1 MNESPVDKKVPV
13 CIGIIMDGNRRWAK
27 SKGLP
32 TLEGH
37 RRGYDRLKDV
47 VRWAGEAGGTH
58 LVIYAFST
66 ENWKRTKEE
75 VGYLMDLFRW
85 VLKEEVA
92 HFIKEEVK
100 VTAIG
105 DTTSLPPDIQEGIR
119 AVEEKTKQFSKLH
132 VVLALSYG
140 GRKEILAA
148 TKAIVAKG
156 FSGADITEE
165 DFQKNL
171 WTHDIPDP
179 DMVIRTGGERR
190 LSNFLP
196 WQSVYSELFFSD
208 TYWPEFTK
216 EEFQN
221 ILNEYSERERRHG
234 K

>member
-1 MNESPVDKKVPV
+1 MVPACV
-13 CIGIIMDGNRRWAK
+13 GIIMDGNRRWAK
-27 SKGLP
+27 EKGLP

-37 RRGYDRLKDV
+37 RRGYERLKDV
-47 VRWAGEAGGTH
+47 ARWSGAAGVKH

-66 ENWKRTKEE
+66 ENWKRTQEE

-92 HFIKEEVK
+92 YFVKEEVK
-100 VTAIG
+100 ITAIG
-105 DTTSLPPDIQEGIR
+105 DRASLPEDIQV
-119 AVEEKTKQFSKLH
+119 ALKDVEEKTKHFSKLH

-140 GRKEILAA
+140 GRKEIVSA
-148 TKAIVAKG
+148 TKAIIE
-156 FSGADITEE
+156 SGKKSEDITEE
-165 DFQKNL
+165 NFQTYL
-171 WTHDIPDP
+171 WTREVPDP
-179 DMVIRTGGERR
+179 DIIVRTGGERR

-208 TYWPEFTK
+208 TYWPEFTE

-221 ILNEYSERERRHG
+221 ILREYSERERRHG

>member
-1 MNESPVDKKVPV
+1 
-13 CIGIIMDGNRRWAK
+13 MDGNRRWAK

-47 VRWAGEAGGTH
+47 VRWAGEAGVTH

-92 HFIKEEVK
+92 YFIKEEVK
-100 VTAIG
+100 VTSIG

-119 AVEEKTKQFSKLH
+119 GVEEKTKQFSKLH

-148 TKAIVAKG
+148 ARAIVAKG
-156 FSGADITEE
+156 FSGTDVTEE

-208 TYWPEFTK
+208 TFWPEFTK

>member
-1 MNESPVDKKVPV
+1 MVPACV
-13 CIGIIMDGNRRWAK
+13 GIIMDGNRRWAK
-27 SKGLP
+27 EKGLP

-37 RRGYDRLKDV
+37 RRGYERLKDV
-47 VRWAGEAGGTH
+47 ARWSGEAGVKH

-66 ENWKRTKEE
+66 ENWKRTQEE

-92 HFIKEEVK
+92 YFVKEEVK
-100 VTAIG
+100 ITAIG
-105 DTTSLPPDIQEGIR
+105 DRASLPEDIQV
-119 AVEEKTKQFSKLH
+119 ALKDVEEKTKHFSKLH

-140 GRKEILAA
+140 GRKEIVSA
-148 TKAIVAKG
+148 TKAIIE
-156 FSGADITEE
+156 SGKKSEDITEE
-165 DFQKNL
+165 NFQTYL
-171 WTHDIPDP
+171 WTREVPDP
-179 DMVIRTGGERR
+179 DIIVRTGGERR

-208 TYWPEFTK
+208 TYWPEFTE

-221 ILNEYSERERRHG
+221 ILREYSERERRHG

>member
-1 MNESPVDKKVPV
+1 
-13 CIGIIMDGNRRWAK
+13 MDGNRRWAK

-47 VRWAGEAGGTH
+47 VRWAGEAGVTH

-85 VLKEEVA
+85 VIKEEVA

-100 VTAIG
+100 VMAIG
-105 DTTSLPPDIQEGIR
+105 DTASLPPDIQEGIR
-119 AVEEKTKQFSKLH
+119 DVEEKTKQFSKLH

>member
-1 MNESPVDKKVPV
+1 
-13 CIGIIMDGNRRWAK
+13 MDGNRRWAK

-47 VRWAGEAGGTH
+47 VRWAGEAGVTH

-92 HFIKEEVK
+92 YFIKEEVK
-100 VTAIG
+100 VTSIG

-119 AVEEKTKQFSKLH
+119 GVEEKTKQFSKLH

-148 TKAIVAKG
+148 ARAIVAKG
-156 FSGADITEE
+156 FSGTDVTEE

>member
-1 MNESPVDKKVPV
+1 MIPQ

-47 VRWAGEAGGTH
+47 VRWAGEAGVKH

-92 HFIKEEVK
+92 YFIKEEIK
-100 VTAIG
+100 VAAIG
-105 DTTSLPPDIQEGIR
+105 DTASLPPDIQEGIR
-119 AVEEKTKQFSKLH
+119 DVQEKTKQFSKLH

-148 TKAIVAKG
+148 AKALVAEG
-156 FSGADITEE
+156 LSGADITEE

-179 DMVIRTGGERR
+179 DMIIRTGGERR

-208 TYWPEFTK
+208 TFWREFTK

-221 ILNEYSERERRHG
+221 ILKEYSERERRHG

>member
-1 MNESPVDKKVPV
+1 MIPQ

-32 TLEGH
+32 TLDVH

-47 VRWAGEAGGTH
+47 VRWAGEAGVKH

-92 HFIKEEVK
+92 YFIKEEIK
-100 VTAIG
+100 VAAIG
-105 DTTSLPPDIQEGIR
+105 DTASLPPDIQEGIR
-119 AVEEKTKQFSKLH
+119 DVQEKTKQFSKLH

-148 TKAIVAKG
+148 ARAIVAKG
-156 FSGADITEE
+156 FSGTDVTEE

-208 TYWPEFTK
+208 TFWPEFTK

-221 ILNEYSERERRHG
+221 ILKEYSERERRHG